1 MQCLHLLRR
10 YFVPLP
16 WRFLAQPELQ
26 QGSDRLNCKQK
37 HFLVL
42 HAIKLIVYTS
52 MNKLRAYFRVICAPI
67 RSWSDISAQHFPSLP
82 PGELGFWRPEIS
94 SRRPEILYQLINRSV
109 TDPRYYNG
117 RGISRPNVEMNHNNI
132 FMRHIF
138 WSTWNAKVIAQS
150 QRPGATGRNGGL
162 FGADAEK
169 NSLSWPLNRLQWSL
183 YQQAGGT
190 RSKYNYWRR
199 KGLTEQ

>member
-1 MQCLHLLRR
+1 MPESPRNRPNFGNIFMQYLHLLRR

-52 MNKLRAYFRVICAPI
+52 MNKLRAYFRVICALI
-67 RSWSDISAQHFPSLP
+67 RSWSDISGQHFPSLP

-150 QRPGATGRNGGL
+150 PAITEPQREEM
-162 FGADAEK
+162 ADC
-169 NSLSWPLNRLQWSL
+169 LGPML
-183 YQQAGGT
+183 
-190 RSKYNYWRR
+190 R
-199 KGLTEQ
+199 KIVFHGH